1 MADVDV
7 ETIAV
12 LAGLKPALRR
22 AVDPAGEE
30 RARQAL
36 SRHGLTVLR
45 AARLATFGAREVVVL
60 YAARTEADAAALRE
74 AEAPVLPGVPRV
86 GDGGAAHLEVGR
98 RLGFPPCCVEA
109 FCARLSRGVDTLPDG
124 TRHLAEDYVALRA
137 AWVAAPDPRLNP
149 LCMPIRRQ
157 LVSHYPCRYDC
168 APSSRYAAA
177 LAAELTARAPD
188 AAAALLAE
196 LARSVAVA
204 PDGSRARV
212 ELDGSAR
219 ITGAQPMT
227 PADASFAASLA
238 SRTVGPDGAVSGDR
252 RPPPWVVRFGG

>member
-22 AVDPAGEE
+22 TVDPAGEA
-30 RARQAL
+30 RATQAL
-36 SRHGLTVLR
+36 SRQGLAVVT
-45 AARLATFGAREVVVL
+45 AARRATFGAREVVVL
-60 YAARTEADAAALRE
+60 YAARTEADAVALRE
-74 AEAPVLPGVPRV
+74 AEAPVLPGVAQA
-86 GDGGAAHLEVGR
+86 GGGAAHLEVGR
-98 RLGFPPCCVEA
+98 RLGFPRCCVEA

-137 AWVAAPDPRLNP
+137 AWAAAPDPKLNP

-168 APSSRYAAA
+168 RPSSRYAEA
-177 LAAELTARAPD
+177 LATELAARAPD
-188 AAAALLAE
+188 ATAALLAE
-196 LARSVAVA
+196 LARSVALA

-219 ITGAQPMT
+219 ITDAQPMT
-227 PADASFAASLA
+227 PADASFAASLVG
-238 SRTVGPDGAVSGDR
+238 RTVGPDGAVSGDQ
-252 RPPPWVVRFGG
+252 RPAPWVVRFGA